1 MRRPDAIWE
10 TDYAADRRKHRHR
23 CVCCNRIV
31 QPGER
36 VVMCRIN
43 NGTKAA
49 HVACADRR
57 HVPDAPET
65 TRDIMRLWGLE
76 HQKACGWSVP
86 ELA

>member
-1 MRRPDAIWE
+1 MRRPDSIGG

-31 QPGER
+31 QSGER
-36 VVMCRIN
+36 VVMCCITK
-43 NGTKAA
+43 GTKVA
-49 HVACADRR
+49 HVACTDRQ
-57 HVPDAPET
+57 HVPKASET
-65 TRDIMRLWGLE
+65 TRDVVRLWGLE